1 MAMDIV
7 LLGFIAGFV
16 FGGFRSGFLKRLF
29 GILFALISLLLTA
42 YLRIPVAAIAA
53 GLFPDIPTSYVD
65 LVTSIIIFPIALTIL
80 HAISRKTIERINPK
94 GLTKEIDA
102 VLGAI
107 FGGIEAI
114 LILSALVVIVD
125 AYLVSGSALTKGLP
139 SGPISE
145 IVKAFNASETVHLLR
160 QTTVPFV
167 LAILGPLLP
176 KDLKSVVPN
185 GPGGLPIPL
194 PSGLPQP

>member
-1 MAMDIV
+1 MDVV
-7 LLGFIAGFV
+7 LLGFIGGFI
-16 FGGFRSGFLKRLF
+16 FGGYRSGFLKRLF
-29 GILFALISLLLTA
+29 GILFALVSLLLTA

-65 LVTSIIIFPIALTIL
+65 LVTSIVIFPIVLTIL
-80 HAISRKTIERINPK
+80 HAISRKTIERINPQ
-94 GLTKEIDA
+94 GLTKELDA
-102 VLGAI
+102 ILGAV

-125 AYLVSGSALTKGLP
+125 AYLVSGSAATKGLP
-139 SGPISE
+139 TGPISE

-176 KDLKSVVPN
+176 KDLKIAVPT
-185 GPGGLPIPL
+185 GPGGLPIP
-194 PSGLPQP
+194 SGLPLP